1 MAFII
6 TTLAGLSTL
15 LGMIPIIF
23 KIKNKE
29 KIITFAL
36 SFSAGV
42 MLTVSI
48 LDLIPESLS
57 YLCNDYSKFCSI
69 LLTLIFIVLGIL
81 FSNFVDKEL
90 DEEKKYNNKLY
101 KLGIISMLA
110 IMMHNIPEGMAVGV
124 AFAGAMIDSPRIAL
138 AGALA
143 LAAGIGIQNFPE
155 GAIISMP
162 LRSQGTSRPKAF
174 FYGVL
179 SGLVEPVSAVFTIL
193 LARMVVPVLPFLL
206 AFAAGAMIYVVV
218 EELIPESQAGDE
230 SHRGTFGVA
239 AGFAIMMILDVAWG

>member
-1 MAFII
+1 MA
-6 TTLAGLSTL
+6 SR
-15 LGMIPIIF
+15 
-23 KIKNKE
+23 
-29 KIITFAL
+29 
-36 SFSAGV
+36 
-42 MLTVSI
+42 
-48 LDLIPESLS
+48 LDLLQG
-57 YLCNDYSKFCSI
+57 KFKDTGHGAKKTAM
-69 LLTLIFIVLGIL
+69 LVFAVTL
-81 FSNFVDKEL
+81 
-90 DEEKKYNNKLY
+90 
-101 KLGIISMLA
+101 
-110 IMMHNIPEGMAVGV
+110 HNIPEGMAVGV

>member
-15 LGMIPIIF
+15 LGMIPIVF

-57 YLCNDYSKFCSI
+57 YLCNTYSTFCSI

-81 FSNFVDKEL
+81 FSNFVDKGL
-90 DEEKKYNNKLY
+90 DEDKKYNNKLY

-110 IMMHNIPEGMAVGV
+110 IMMHNIPEGIATYISYQENTSLGLTL
-124 AFAGAMIDSPRIAL
+124 AISIAL
-138 AGALA
+138 HNIPEGISIAIPIFYATKKKKKAFLYTFISAISEPFGALIA
-143 LAAGIGIQNFPE
+143 YLFLSSLVTPVIMGLLLSLIAGIMIHISCYELLPNATYYHYKKTIIQAFLFGILIMFTC
-155 GAIISMP
+155 
-162 LRSQGTSRPKAF
+162 LR
-174 FYGVL
+174 
-179 SGLVEPVSAVFTIL
+179 IL
-193 LARMVVPVLPFLL
+193 
-206 AFAAGAMIYVVV
+206 
-218 EELIPESQAGDE
+218 
-230 SHRGTFGVA
+230 H
-239 AGFAIMMILDVAWG
+239 